1 MKKNKQLKTKKIDT
15 RQSINL
21 KSQFKKI
28 ETGVKNGV
36 FIFSAPLTIE
46 QFASKINVPVSNIL
60 KKFLLMGE
68 MKNLNS
74 VLSEDEIG
82 ELCLEYNYD
91 FKKETAINETNVL
104 SNLNVQDDPKSL
116 KPRPAIVTVMGH
128 VDHGKTTLLDYIRK
142 THVAKG
148 EAGGITQSIG
158 AYQIEYNHQKITF
171 IDTPGHAAFTEM
183 RARGANVTD
192 IVVLVVAI
200 DDGIKPQTLEA
211 IDHARAADVPII
223 VFVNKADKPN
233 TNPDHVLSQL
243 SEHDLLPEEWGGTT
257 ITIKGSALVGT
268 NVDQLLEAIL
278 TVAEVNEYKANP
290 NRLALGVVIESNLD
304 RGLGPVATII
314 VQNGTL
320 AKGDMMIAGS
330 SYGKIRAMFDENGH
344 ELKIAGP
351 STPVKVTGLN
361 TVPLAGDHFVVS
373 DNEKDIKDIAEKIRL
388 HQIQQRYTETELLTS
403 DAKTGDKKL
412 NVTLK
417 TGANGSLEAIRNLLA
432 KFDIPGVKLT
442 LLRSA
447 VGTISESDVE
457 LAKASHGIIIGF
469 NVKPTKNVKDLA
481 LNQQVH
487 IYFYDIIY
495 RLSEEIEKLMKGKL
509 DPVYVEEDTGEAT
522 IKQIWKHSKIGTIIG
537 CLVDNGEISRNDS
550 VRVLRDG
557 VVIAKT
563 EIASLR
569 HVKEDVTKMSAGKE
583 CGITLKN
590 FNDLKVGDIIQCYK
604 VIEKK

>member
-351 STPVKVTGLN
+351 STPVKVTG
-361 TVPLAGDHFVVS
+361 H
-373 DNEKDIKDIAEKIRL
+373 
-388 HQIQQRYTETELLTS
+388 
-403 DAKTGDKKL
+403 
-412 NVTLK
+412 
-417 TGANGSLEAIRNLLA
+417 
-432 KFDIPGVKLT
+432 
-442 LLRSA
+442 
-447 VGTISESDVE
+447 
-457 LAKASHGIIIGF
+457 
-469 NVKPTKNVKDLA
+469 KPTACLTIDSTKVAEGVMKK
-481 LNQQVH
+481 
-487 IYFYDIIY
+487 
-495 RLSEEIEKLMKGKL
+495 IEDKLYGTEQ
-509 DPVYVEEDTGEAT
+509 DEAT
-522 IKQIWKHSKIGTIIG
+522 LPTP
-537 CLVDNGEISRNDS
+537 DEIFLTVNEEFKPSF
-550 VRVLRDG
+550 LR
-557 VVIAKT
+557 AMQT
-563 EIASLR
+563 PS
-569 HVKEDVTKMSAGKE
+569 
-583 CGITLKN
+583 
-590 FNDLKVGDIIQCYK
+590 
-604 VIEKK
+604 